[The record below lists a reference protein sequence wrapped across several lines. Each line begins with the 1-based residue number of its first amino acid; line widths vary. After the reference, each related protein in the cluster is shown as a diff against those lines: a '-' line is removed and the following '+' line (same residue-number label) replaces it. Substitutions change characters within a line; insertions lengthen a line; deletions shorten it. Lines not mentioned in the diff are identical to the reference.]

1 MDMNSSKLWEIVKDR
16 EVWRAAVHGV
26 TKRHD
31 WKTEQQQ
38 QIPGL
43 HLWVSDLR
51 IYTSKQVHWCCWC
64 CWSGNCTLRIIDLKE
79 QRRGHQ
85 HRHPPGLLHVIF
97 IPFEVCTDKTARGSA
112 GFVWWN
118 HPLALIEV
126 SPVSESSWCLLFS
139 HSVVSLCDPMDCST
153 PGFPLLHHLP
163 GLAQTHVHWVSD
175 AIQPSHPL
183 TSPSPPAFNLSQHQ
197 GLFQCQLFTSGG
209 QSIGASASVF
219 PMNIQGWFISE
230 DPQAGRYLIIR
241 DVNEGYYKYV

>member
-1 MDMNSSKLWEIVKDR
+1 MRRGLGGLFWLQYFGLLMWRADSLEKPLMLGKIEGRRRRRGQRTRCLGGITDSMDMSLSKLREIVKDR

-79 QRRGHQ
+79 HLRGHQ

-126 SPVSESSWCLLFS
+126 SPVSESSCCLLFS
-139 HSVVSLCDPMDCST
+139 H
-153 PGFPLLHHLP
+153 
-163 GLAQTHVHWVSD
+163 
-175 AIQPSHPL
+175 
-183 TSPSPPAFNLSQHQ
+183 
-197 GLFQCQLFTSGG
+197 
-209 QSIGASASVF
+209 
-219 PMNIQGWFISE
+219 
-230 DPQAGRYLIIR
+230 
-241 DVNEGYYKYV
+241 

>member
-1 MDMNSSKLWEIVKDR
+1 MLRPWGCKEFDTTERLNNNDNPWYGSKCRTRRWWQRMRWLDGIIDSMDMNSSKLWEIVKDR

-79 QRRGHQ
+79 QLRGHQ

-126 SPVSESSWCLLFS
+126 SPVSESSCCLLFS
-139 HSVVSLCDPMDCST
+139 H
-153 PGFPLLHHLP
+153 
-163 GLAQTHVHWVSD
+163 
-175 AIQPSHPL
+175 
-183 TSPSPPAFNLSQHQ
+183 
-197 GLFQCQLFTSGG
+197 
-209 QSIGASASVF
+209 
-219 PMNIQGWFISE
+219 
-230 DPQAGRYLIIR
+230 
-241 DVNEGYYKYV
+241 

>member
-1 MDMNSSKLWEIVKDR
+1 MASLTQWAWIWANSEIVKDR

-79 QRRGHQ
+79 QLRGHQ

-126 SPVSESSWCLLFS
+126 SPVSESSCCLLFS
-139 HSVVSLCDPMDCST
+139 H
-153 PGFPLLHHLP
+153 
-163 GLAQTHVHWVSD
+163 
-175 AIQPSHPL
+175 
-183 TSPSPPAFNLSQHQ
+183 
-197 GLFQCQLFTSGG
+197 
-209 QSIGASASVF
+209 
-219 PMNIQGWFISE
+219 
-230 DPQAGRYLIIR
+230 
-241 DVNEGYYKYV
+241 